1 MDLYLVGGA
10 VRDRLLGLP
19 LEERDWVVVGASAD
33 EMRARG
39 FRQVGRDFPV
49 FLHPETGEEYAL
61 ARTER
66 KSGRG
71 HHGFEVHSDPSVTLE
86 EDLKRRDLTINA
98 MAMDEDGTLIDPYGG
113 ALDLEARRL
122 RHVAP
127 AFVED
132 PLRVLRVARFA
143 ARFAHLAF
151 TVDPSTLAL
160 MREIVA
166 SGELE
171 TLPAERIWGEFE
183 KALVTK
189 SPARFLEVLENC
201 QALTWLLPG
210 LADRDGAVRRLAT
223 AAETTEDASQ
233 RFAALFHSVLPE
245 QAKVICKSL
254 KPPRRYRELAGL
266 MATLGERLPD
276 IQTLSAAER
285 LAVLQQAD
293 ALRRPERFEA
303 VLEACR
309 ALLPNTAE
317 AMARWRQ
324 ALAACE
330 AVDTRRVAES
340 GLSGEAIG
348 ERVRSLREQAL
359 KALD

>member
-1 MDLYLVGGA
+1 MDVYLVGGA

-19 LEERDWVVVGASAD
+19 AEERDWVVVGATAE
-33 EMRARG
+33 EMRAGG

-71 HHGFEVHSDPSVTLE
+71 HHGFEVHSKPSVTLE

-98 MAMDEDGTLIDPYGG
+98 MAMTEDGTLIDPYGG
-113 ALDLEARRL
+113 AADLQARRL
-122 RHVAP
+122 RHVSP

-151 TVDPSTLAL
+151 SVDPSTLAL

-183 KALVTK
+183 KSLATI
-189 SPARFLEVLENC
+189 SPASFLEVLERC
-201 QALTWLLPG
+201 GALDWLLPG
-210 LADRDGAVRRLAT
+210 LANRAGAIQRLAT
-223 AAETTEDASQ
+223 AAGATEDCEQ
-233 RFAALFHSVLPE
+233 RFAALFHTVPPE
-245 QAKVICKSL
+245 AARTLCQKL
-254 KPPRRYRELAGL
+254 RPPRRYQELAVL
-266 MATLGERLPD
+266 TATLGERLPA
-276 IQTLSAAER
+276 IQALSAAER

-303 VLEACR
+303 LLGACEALQP
-309 ALLPNTAE
+309 AAVEATAQ
-317 AMARWRQ
+317 WRR

-330 AVDTRRVAES
+330 AVDSRSVAQS

-348 ERVRSLREQAL
+348 ERIRALREQAL
-359 KALD
+359 AAID